1 LEWLRRHNWYERI
14 KTGPSP
20 EDDALLQLTR
30 ELSVQFQIPYW
41 YKQIFWG
48 RFDRLD
54 STGWMISRPVIL
66 SREALTVPGS
76 LSQAE
81 LMLPEYLKGKLSL
94 DEWKILISMHL
105 VRIKTYDSGRMS
117 KLLGKIAIAPRGL
130 FFLLL
135 FFIPAAAAGGL
146 SGPVI
151 VLPSPIFLLS
161 ALWIRRSLRKSLK
174 RREFELDRNVAT
186 QLGTEQVSLVLGKMR
201 NLEPIVMPRFFFL
214 AYWNPSIKE
223 RIGELNNP
231 DFAGLP
237 RPSRF
242 PKIGLRG
249 RAIIVLVGFAIFWG
263 SGFIA
268 GNIYARGQTTTIP
281 CPDNTCAALV
291 VIATVGFWIAIIG
304 GVSIV
309 VWTVRRFL

>member
-1 LEWLRRHNWYERI
+1 MERLRRLSWYERI
-14 KTGPSP
+14 KTDPSP
-20 EDDALLQLTR
+20 EDDALLQLAR

-48 RFDRLD
+48 RFDRYN
-54 STGWMISRPVIL
+54 STGWMISKPVIL
-66 SREALTVPGS
+66 SGEVLTVPGS

-105 VRIKTYDSGRMS
+105 VRIKAYNSGRMS
-117 KLLGKIAIAPRGL
+117 KLLGKIALAPRGL

-135 FFIPAAAAGGL
+135 FYIPAAAAGGL
-146 SGPVI
+146 SGPII

-174 RREFELDRNVAT
+174 RREFELDRDAAT
-186 QLGTEQVSLVLGKMR
+186 QLGTEQVSRVLGKMQ
-201 NLEPIVMPRFFFL
+201 NLEPMVIPRFFFL
-214 AYWNPSIKE
+214 AYWSPSIKE
-223 RIGELNNP
+223 RIGELNDP
-231 DFAGLP
+231 RFAGLP
-237 RPSRF
+237 RPSRL

-249 RAIIVLVGFAIFWG
+249 RAIIVLVGFATFWG

-268 GNIYARGQTTTIP
+268 GNIYARGQTNVA
-281 CPDNTCAALV
+281 CADNTCAALV
-291 VIATVGFWIAIIG
+291 VIAAVGFWIAIIG
-304 GVSIV
+304 GISIV

>member
-1 LEWLRRHNWYERI
+1 
-14 KTGPSP
+14 
-20 EDDALLQLTR
+20 
-30 ELSVQFQIPYW
+30 
-41 YKQIFWG
+41 
-48 RFDRLD
+48 
-54 STGWMISRPVIL
+54 
-66 SREALTVPGS
+66 
-76 LSQAE
+76 
-81 LMLPEYLKGKLSL
+81 MLPEYLKGRLSL
-94 DEWKILISMHL
+94 DEWRILISMHL
-105 VRIKTYDSGRMS
+105 VRIKAYGSGRMS

-135 FFIPAAAAGGL
+135 FYIPAAAAGGL

-186 QLGTEQVSLVLGKMR
+186 QLGTDQVSRILGKMQS
-201 NLEPIVMPRFFFL
+201 LEPMAIPRFFFL

-231 DFAGLP
+231 AFAVP
-237 RPSRF
+237 RQSRI

-263 SGFIA
+263 SGFVA
-268 GNIYARGQTTTIP
+268 GNIYAQGQTTVA

-291 VIATVGFWIAIIG
+291 VIATFGFWMAIIG
-304 GVSIV
+304 GISIV
-309 VWTVRRFL
+309 VWTIRRFL

>member
-1 LEWLRRHNWYERI
+1 MERRRRLSWYERI
-14 KTGPSP
+14 KTDPSP

-30 ELSVQFQIPYW
+30 ELSAQLQIPYW

-48 RFDRLD
+48 RLDRYN
-54 STGWMISRPVIL
+54 STGWMISKPVIF
-66 SREALTVPGS
+66 SREVLTVPGS
-76 LSQAE
+76 LPQAE
-81 LMLPEYLKGKLSL
+81 LMLPEYLKGKPSL

-105 VRIKTYDSGRMS
+105 VRIKAYNSGRMS
-117 KLLGKIAIAPRGL
+117 KLLGKIALIPRGL

-135 FFIPAAAAGGL
+135 FYIPAAAAGGL
-146 SGPVI
+146 SGTVI

-174 RREFELDRNVAT
+174 RQEFELDRNVAA
-186 QLGTEQVSLVLGKMR
+186 QLGTEQVSRVLGKMQ
-201 NLEPIVMPRFFFL
+201 NLEPIVIPRFFFL

-223 RIGELNNP
+223 RIRELNIP
-231 DFAGLP
+231 RSVGLP
-237 RPSRF
+237 TPSRI

-268 GNIYARGQTTTIP
+268 GNIYARGQTTVV
-281 CPDNTCAALV
+281 CADNTCAALV
-291 VIATVGFWIAIIG
+291 VIAAVGFWMAIIG
-304 GVSIV
+304 GISIV

>member
-1 LEWLRRHNWYERI
+1 MERRRRLSWYERI
-14 KTGPSP
+14 KTDPSP

-30 ELSVQFQIPYW
+30 ELSAQLQIPYW

-48 RFDRLD
+48 RLDRYN
-54 STGWMISRPVIL
+54 STGWMISKPVIF
-66 SREALTVPGS
+66 SREVLTVPGS
-76 LSQAE
+76 LPQAE
-81 LMLPEYLKGKLSL
+81 LMLPEYLKGKPSV

-105 VRIKTYDSGRMS
+105 VRVKAYNSGRMS
-117 KLLGKIAIAPRGL
+117 KLLGKIVLIPHGL
-130 FFLLL
+130 FFLL
-135 FFIPAAAAGGL
+135 FYIPAAAAGGL
-146 SGPVI
+146 SGTVI

-174 RREFELDRNVAT
+174 RQEFELDRNVAT
-186 QLGTEQVSLVLGKMR
+186 QLGTEQVSRVLGKMQ
-201 NLEPIVMPRFFFL
+201 NLEPIVIPRFFFL

-223 RIGELNNP
+223 RIRELNIP
-231 DFAGLP
+231 HFAGLP
-237 RPSRF
+237 TSSRI

-268 GNIYARGQTTTIP
+268 GNIYARGQTTVA
-281 CPDNTCAALV
+281 CADNTCAALV
-291 VIATVGFWIAIIG
+291 VIAPVGFWMAIIG
-304 GVSIV
+304 GISIV

>member
-1 LEWLRRHNWYERI
+1 MERRRRLSWYERI
-14 KTGPSP
+14 KTDPSP

-30 ELSVQFQIPYW
+30 ELSAQLQIPYW

-48 RFDRLD
+48 RLDRYN
-54 STGWMISRPVIL
+54 STGWMISKPVIF
-66 SREALTVPGS
+66 SREVLTVPGS
-76 LSQAE
+76 LPQAE
-81 LMLPEYLKGKLSL
+81 LMLPEYLKGKPSL

-105 VRIKTYDSGRMS
+105 VRIKAYNSGRMS
-117 KLLGKIAIAPRGL
+117 KLLGKIALIPRGL

-135 FFIPAAAAGGL
+135 FYIPAAAAGGL
-146 SGPVI
+146 SGTVI

-174 RREFELDRNVAT
+174 RQEFELDRNVAA
-186 QLGTEQVSLVLGKMR
+186 QLGTEKVSRVLGKMQ
-201 NLEPIVMPRFFFL
+201 NLEPIVIPRFFFL

-223 RIGELNNP
+223 RIRELNIP
-231 DFAGLP
+231 RSVGLP
-237 RPSRF
+237 TPSRI

-249 RAIIVLVGFAIFWG
+249 RTVIVLVGFAIFWS

-268 GNIYARGQTTTIP
+268 GNIYARGQTTVA
-281 CPDNTCAALV
+281 CADNTCAALV
-291 VIATVGFWIAIIG
+291 VIAAVGFWMAIIG
-304 GVSIV
+304 GISIV

>member
-1 LEWLRRHNWYERI
+1 MERRRRLSWYERI
-14 KTGPSP
+14 KTDPSP

-30 ELSVQFQIPYW
+30 ELSAQLQIPYW

-48 RFDRLD
+48 RLDRYN
-54 STGWMISRPVIL
+54 STGWMISKPVIF
-66 SREALTVPGS
+66 SREVLTVPGS
-76 LSQAE
+76 LPQAE
-81 LMLPEYLKGKLSL
+81 LMLPEYLKGKPSL

-105 VRIKTYDSGRMS
+105 VRIKAYNSGRMS
-117 KLLGKIAIAPRGL
+117 KLLGKIVLIPRGL

-135 FFIPAAAAGGL
+135 FYIPAAAAGGL
-146 SGPVI
+146 SGTVI

-174 RREFELDRNVAT
+174 RQEFELDRNVAA
-186 QLGTEQVSLVLGKMR
+186 QLGTEQVSRVLGKMQ
-201 NLEPIVMPRFFFL
+201 NLEPIVIPRFFFL

-223 RIGELNNP
+223 RIRELNIP
-231 DFAGLP
+231 RSVGLP
-237 RPSRF
+237 TPSRI

-249 RAIIVLVGFAIFWG
+249 RTIIVLVGFAIFWS

-268 GNIYARGQTTTIP
+268 GNIYARGQTTVA
-281 CPDNTCAALV
+281 CADNTCAALV
-291 VIATVGFWIAIIG
+291 VIAAVGFWMAIIG
-304 GVSIV
+304 GISIV

>member
-1 LEWLRRHNWYERI
+1 MERRRRLSWYERI
-14 KTGPSP
+14 KTDPSP

-30 ELSVQFQIPYW
+30 ELSAQLQIPYW

-48 RFDRLD
+48 RLDRYN
-54 STGWMISRPVIL
+54 STGWMISKPVIF
-66 SREALTVPGS
+66 SREVLTVPGS
-76 LSQAE
+76 LPQAE
-81 LMLPEYLKGKLSL
+81 LMLPEYLKGKPSL

-105 VRIKTYDSGRMS
+105 VRIKAYNSGRMS
-117 KLLGKIAIAPRGL
+117 KLLGKIALIPRGL

-135 FFIPAAAAGGL
+135 FYIPAAAAGGL
-146 SGPVI
+146 SGTVI

-174 RREFELDRNVAT
+174 RQEFELDRNVAA
-186 QLGTEQVSLVLGKMR
+186 QLGTEKVSRVLGKMQ
-201 NLEPIVMPRFFFL
+201 NLEPIVIPRFFFL

-223 RIGELNNP
+223 RIRELNIP
-231 DFAGLP
+231 RSVGLP
-237 RPSRF
+237 TPSRI

-249 RAIIVLVGFAIFWG
+249 RTIMVLVGFAIFWS

-268 GNIYARGQTTTIP
+268 GNIYARGQTTVA
-281 CPDNTCAALV
+281 CADNTCAALV
-291 VIATVGFWIAIIG
+291 VIAAVGFWMATIG
-304 GVSIV
+304 GISIV

>member
-1 LEWLRRHNWYERI
+1 MERRRRLSWYERI
-14 KTGPSP
+14 KTDPSP

-30 ELSVQFQIPYW
+30 ELSAQLQIPYW

-48 RFDRLD
+48 RLDRYN
-54 STGWMISRPVIL
+54 STGWMISKPVIF
-66 SREALTVPGS
+66 SREVLTVPGS
-76 LSQAE
+76 LPQAE
-81 LMLPEYLKGKLSL
+81 LMLPEYLKGKPSL

-105 VRIKTYDSGRMS
+105 VRIKAYNSGRMS
-117 KLLGKIAIAPRGL
+117 KLLGKIALIPRGL

-135 FFIPAAAAGGL
+135 FYIPAAAAGGL
-146 SGPVI
+146 SGTVI

-174 RREFELDRNVAT
+174 RQEFELDRNVAA
-186 QLGTEQVSLVLGKMR
+186 QLGTEQVSRVLGKMQ
-201 NLEPIVMPRFFFL
+201 NLEPIVIPRFFFL

-223 RIGELNNP
+223 RIRELNIP
-231 DFAGLP
+231 RSVGLP
-237 RPSRF
+237 TPSRI

-249 RAIIVLVGFAIFWG
+249 RTIIVLVGFAIFWS

-268 GNIYARGQTTTIP
+268 GNIYARGQTTVA
-281 CPDNTCAALV
+281 CADNTCAALV
-291 VIATVGFWIAIIG
+291 VIAAVGFWMAIIG
-304 GVSIV
+304 GISIV

>member
-1 LEWLRRHNWYERI
+1 MERRRRLSWYERI
-14 KTGPSP
+14 KTDPSP

-30 ELSVQFQIPYW
+30 ELSAQLQIPYW

-48 RFDRLD
+48 RLDRYN
-54 STGWMISRPVIL
+54 STGWMISKPVIF
-66 SREALTVPGS
+66 SREVLTVPGS
-76 LSQAE
+76 LPQAE
-81 LMLPEYLKGKLSL
+81 LMLPEYLKGKPSL

-105 VRIKTYDSGRMS
+105 VRIKAYNSGRMS
-117 KLLGKIAIAPRGL
+117 KLLGKIALIPRGL

-135 FFIPAAAAGGL
+135 FYIPAAAAGGL
-146 SGPVI
+146 SGTVI

-174 RREFELDRNVAT
+174 RQEFELDRNVAA
-186 QLGTEQVSLVLGKMR
+186 QLGTEKVSRVLGKMQ
-201 NLEPIVMPRFFFL
+201 NLEPIVIPRFFFL

-223 RIGELNNP
+223 RIRELNIP
-231 DFAGLP
+231 RSVGLP
-237 RPSRF
+237 TPSRI

-249 RAIIVLVGFAIFWG
+249 RTIMVLVGFAIFWS

-268 GNIYARGQTTTIP
+268 GNIYARGQTTVA
-281 CPDNTCAALV
+281 CADNTCAALV
-291 VIATVGFWIAIIG
+291 VIAAVGFWMAIIG
-304 GVSIV
+304 GISIV